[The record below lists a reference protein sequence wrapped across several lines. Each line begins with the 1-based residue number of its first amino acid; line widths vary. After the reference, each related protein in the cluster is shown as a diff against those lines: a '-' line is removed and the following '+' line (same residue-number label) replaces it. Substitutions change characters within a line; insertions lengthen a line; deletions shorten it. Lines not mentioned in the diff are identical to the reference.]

1 MNTRD
6 KLAASR
12 LLGDMEKRAERGRS
26 HYWGATAGSTLA
38 DAFVPGLGTIPTT
51 LGALG
56 GVLSPPATDEDLE
69 SADARV
75 GESFVPGV
83 GGYRVG
89 RRIRAGASR
98 SRDWESTKKRLVS
111 ELIGPVTSTALLSGL
126 GAGVGAYMNPEDR
139 ARGAGI
145 GAASGLGVSAVAN
158 LLGEVVGASRQPR
171 TRGEQEDYDQ
181 KDGENLRNYLLPG
194 RGRHMFARRMV
205 SDIRR

>member
-12 LLGDMEKRAERGRS
+12 LLGEMEKRAERGRS
-26 HYWGATAGSTLA
+26 HYWGATAGSSLA
-38 DAFVPGLGTIPTT
+38 DVLVPGLGTIPHTA
-51 LGALG
+51 GVVG
-56 GVLSPPATDEDLE
+56 GLLRSPASDEDLE

-89 RRIRAGASR
+89 RRLRAGASR
-98 SRDWESTKKRLVS
+98 SRDWESTKNRLVS
-111 ELIGPVTSTALLSGL
+111 ELIGPVTSTALLTGL
-126 GAGVGAYMNPEDR
+126 GAGVGVYMNPEDR

-145 GAASGLGVSAVAN
+145 GAASGLGASAVAN
-158 LLGEVVGASRQPR
+158 LLGEVVGAARQPR
-171 TRGEQEDYDQ
+171 TRGEQEEHDQ

-194 RGRHMFARRMV
+194 RGRHMFARRTV
-205 SDIRR
+205 SDIRD